1 MIRGVQTGGEE
12 KAVRLASLRKALRNP
27 ETQLTFIKYDL
38 KTNTELTLSY
48 YRRPT
53 NSYIY
58 IYINN
63 WIAMRHIYCTY

>member
-12 KAVRLASLRKALRNP
+12 KAVHLASLRKALRNP

-48 YRRPT
+48 WDAYKFL
-53 NSYIY
+53 YIY
-58 IYINN
+58 IYMYNI
-63 WIAMRHIYCTY
+63 IG